1 MHIGT
6 EEHEKNTIAPAC
18 VTWIKKINKKKYLQ
32 MPGKRKK
39 YIF

>member
-18 VTWIKKINKKKYLQ
+18 VTWIKNYLANAS
-32 MPGKRKK
+32 
-39 YIF
+39 

>member
-18 VTWIKKINKKKYLQ
+18 VTWIKKTIWQ
-32 MPGKRKK
+32 RPVKRKK